1 MAQRRGGEGDSALGA
16 GATLTAPSPRAYG
29 RAPLLSQAMSDD
41 RNTGAFGGDE
51 EADAALGRA
60 ATGDR
65 EAVGALLDAYRP
77 RLRRMVGLRL
87 DPRAKGRFDTSDV
100 LQEAFIE
107 ASQRLDRY
115 LDEPKAER
123 MPFFLWVRFL
133 VGQKLLQFHRTHL
146 GAMARAADQEV
157 QLAQPSG
164 PEASTYSVASVWLA
178 QSGTPSQAAS
188 ADEEHA
194 RVREALDS
202 MNEIDREVLVLR
214 HFEQLSN
221 VDVARV
227 LGLSPQAASARYVRA
242 LTRIQAIVGE

>member
-1 MAQRRGGEGDSALGA
+1 MPASGGTIGA
-16 GATLTAPSPRAYG
+16 VFE
-29 RAPLLSQAMSDD
+29 D
-41 RNTGAFGGDE
+41 RNRGDAAEGGVE
-51 EADAALGRA
+51 DAALQSA
-60 ATGDR
+60 AEGDR
-65 EAVGALLDAYRP
+65 DPVGALLDAYRP

-115 LDEPKAER
+115 LGEAPDER

-146 GAMARAADQEV
+146 GALGRAADREV
-157 QLAQPSG
+157 QLTQPSG

-178 QSGTPSQAAS
+178 ESGTPSQAAS
-188 ADEEHA
+188 AEEEHA
-194 RVREALDS
+194 KVREALDS

-221 VDVARV
+221 VEVARV
-227 LGLSPQAASARYVRA
+227 LDLSPQAASARYVRA
-242 LTRIQAIVGE
+242 LTRIQALVGE